1 MKNTKQGYTLSE
13 ILITLVTIA
22 VVAAL
27 TVPMLVNNTHQK
39 AYEAT
44 SDRMAVILE
53 EGIAEIMH
61 RAIDQNE
68 EVGAIDTLS
77 AIQVKDVIG
86 GAKADFITSGT
97 VLFDSLGSLLGVDA
111 IQNADKNSYVSKVK
125 NAAGGAVAW
134 NGNNVYKMKKQNS
147 YVIFQPIQA
156 AVGATSAYDTVLT
169 DVYIDANGDKTP
181 NRMYDKTTYPKG
193 DIFRYRLLNS
203 GHIVRV
209 R

>member
-1 MKNTKQGYTLSE
+1 MKKTKQGYTLSE
-13 ILITLVTIA
+13 VLITLGIIA
-22 VVAAL
+22 VIAAI

-53 EGIAEIMH
+53 EGLAEIMH
-61 RAIDQNE
+61 RAINQSE
-68 EVGAIDTLS
+68 EVGAADTLS
-77 AIQVKDVIG
+77 ALQVKDVIG

-97 VLFDSLGSLLGVDA
+97 VLFDSLGSLLGVEA
-111 IQNADKNSYVSKVK
+111 ISNTDKNSYISNVK
-125 NAAGGAVAW
+125 NVGGGIAAW
-134 NGNNVYKMKKQNS
+134 NGNKVYKIKKQNS
-147 YVIFQPIQA
+147 YVIFQPIPA
-156 AVGATSAYDTVLT
+156 ATGATSAYDTVLT
-169 DVYIDANGDKTP
+169 DVYIDSNGNKAP
-181 NRMYDKTTYPKG
+181 NRMYDKTTYPNG

>member
-44 SDRMAVILE
+44 ADRMAVILE

-77 AIQVKDVIG
+77 ALQVKDVIG

-111 IQNADKNSYVSKVK
+111 IQNASYISNVK
-125 NAAGGAVAW
+125 NAAGGAVDW

-147 YVIFQPIQA
+147 YVIFQPIPA
-156 AVGATSAYDTVLT
+156 ATGATSAYDTVLT

>member
-111 IQNADKNSYVSKVK
+111 IQNASYISNVK
-125 NAAGGAVAW
+125 NAAGGAVDW

-147 YVIFQPIQA
+147 YVIFQPIPA
-156 AVGATSAYDTVLT
+156 ATGATSAYDTVLT